1 MIHNRGMS
9 TKTPRLRGRS
19 AVEARLRFLKSNP
32 LCSQCLKR
40 GHISIAEEV
49 DHIKPLFKGGA
60 DTDDN
65 KQSLC
70 KPCHKLKTARDMGH
84 RNKRTTGPVT
94 VLIGSR

>member
-49 DHIKPLFKGGA
+49 DHIRPLFKGGLDA
-60 DTDDN
+60 DDN

-84 RNKRTTGPVT
+84 AQRTPTGVDGWPAK
-94 VLIGSR
+94 G